1 MIRISSSSPFDQS
14 KMLQGIILDFQIRTK
29 SLYAIEKMT
38 IKFKSVFHCIIRPLK
53 THDMLDSPIGII
65 LLVKN
70 DPGDI
75 IFYVEEEADI
85 EMMIFI

>member
-1 MIRISSSSPFDQS
+1 M
-14 KMLQGIILDFQIRTK
+14 
-29 SLYAIEKMT
+29 
-38 IKFKSVFHCIIRPLK
+38 K